1 MKMFSSSS
9 ATLQYNFFSNDAFFS
24 LSLSLTTAADNVL
37 NVARAR
43 CWRCFFFEYIFWR
56 CWSLKWGCMTIF
68 SNESEKKIILAL
80 LLNGFMGLCA
90 VCCSDDLIFLLLLLF
105 AASVNSQVEFD
116 NRIIKWSHNNIKK
129 RVLKWIYDGAS
140 PSFIKILFI
149 FMYKSD

>member
-24 LSLSLTTAADNVL
+24 LSLFN
-37 NVARAR
+37 NR
-43 CWRCFFFEYIFWR
+43 CRQCAECCESALLEMFFFEYIFWR